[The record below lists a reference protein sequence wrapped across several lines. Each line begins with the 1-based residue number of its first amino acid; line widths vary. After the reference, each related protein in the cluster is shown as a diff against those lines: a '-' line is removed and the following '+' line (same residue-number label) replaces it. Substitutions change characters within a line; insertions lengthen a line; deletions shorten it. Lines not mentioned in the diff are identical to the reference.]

1 MKKEKFHIEY
11 PLKSASVS
19 VLWNSISTP
28 LGLAEWFAESVT
40 VEGDKYTFSWDDTDE
55 TAYLTKIKPNDY
67 ICFQWEDDKDTD
79 VFFELRIVIQELG
92 SEVALVITDFA
103 EKGEIEDTILI
114 WNKQVADLRRKY
126 GI

>member
-11 PLKSASVS
+11 PLKSASIA

-40 VEGDKYTFSWDDTDE
+40 VEDDMYTFSWDDIDE
-55 TAYLTKIKPNDY
+55 TAYLTKVKPNDY
-67 ICFQWEDDKDTD
+67 TRFQWKDDKDT
-79 VFFELRIVIQELG
+79 VAFFELRIVVQELG
-92 SEVALVITDFA
+92 GEVALVITDFA
-103 EKGEIEDTILI
+103 EKNEIEDAILI
-114 WNKQVADLRRKY
+114 WDKQVGDLRRKY

>member
-11 PLKSASVS
+11 PLKSASVG
-19 VLWNSISTP
+19 VLWNSISAP

-40 VEGDKYTFSWDDTDE
+40 VEGYKYTFSWDDTDE
-55 TAYLTKIKPNDY
+55 TAYLTEIKPNDH
-67 ICFQWEDDKDTD
+67 IRFQWEDDKDTD
-79 VFFELRIVIQELG
+79 AFFELRIVIQELG

-103 EKGEIEDTILI
+103 EKDEMEDTILI

>member
-11 PLKSASVS
+11 PLKSASIA

-40 VEGDKYTFSWDDTDE
+40 VEDDMYTFSWDDIDE
-55 TAYLTKIKPNDY
+55 TAYLMKVKPNDY
-67 ICFQWEDDKDTD
+67 TRFQWKDDKDT
-79 VFFELRIVIQELG
+79 VAFFELRIVVQELG
-92 SEVALVITDFA
+92 GEVALVITDFA
-103 EKGEIEDTILI
+103 EKNEIEDAILI
-114 WNKQVADLRRKY
+114 WDKQVEDLRRKY

>member
-103 EKGEIEDTILI
+103 EEGEIEDTILI

>member
-11 PLKSASVS
+11 PLKSASVA

-40 VEGDKYTFSWDDTDE
+40 VEDDKYTFSWDDIDE
-55 TAYLTKIKPNDY
+55 TAYLMKVKPNDY
-67 ICFQWEDDKDTD
+67 IRFQWEDDKNTAA
-79 VFFELRIVIQELG
+79 FFELRIVVQELG

-103 EKGEIEDTILI
+103 EKNETEDAILI
-114 WNKQVADLRRKY
+114 WDKQVGDLRRKY

>member
-11 PLKSASVS
+11 PLKSASIA

-40 VEGDKYTFSWDDTDE
+40 VEDDMYTFSWDDTDE
-55 TAYLTKIKPNDY
+55 TAYLIKVKPSEY
-67 ICFQWEDDKDTD
+67 IRFQWEDDNGTAA
-79 VFFELRIVIQELG
+79 FFELRIVVQELG
-92 SEVALVITDFA
+92 GEVALVITDFA
-103 EKGEIEDTILI
+103 EKNETEDAILI
-114 WNKQVADLRRKY
+114 WDKQVADLRRKY

>member
-11 PLKSASVS
+11 PLKSASIA

-40 VEGDKYTFSWDDTDE
+40 VEDDMYTFSWDDIDE
-55 TAYLTKIKPNDY
+55 TAYLMKVKPNDY
-67 ICFQWEDDKDTD
+67 TRFQWKDDKDT
-79 VFFELRIVIQELG
+79 VAFFELRIVVQELG
-92 SEVALVITDFA
+92 GEVALVITDFA
-103 EKGEIEDTILI
+103 EKNEIEDAILI
-114 WNKQVADLRRKY
+114 WDKQVGDLRRKY